1 MPSLRERL
9 SWARSGPHGQNGGR
23 MVEELRRRLVTWQ
36 DNSPAAPRY
45 SNPHDPQLVRG
56 WKGEASPEETVL
68 KELMGELLGSAI

>member
-1 MPSLRERL
+1 
-9 SWARSGPHGQNGGR
+9 

>member
-1 MPSLRERL
+1 
-9 SWARSGPHGQNGGR
+9 

-36 DNSPAAPRY
+36 DCSHSGHRLAPNSPAAPRY